1 MNYFNMNKQQFPEK
15 GDLLISEPF
24 LPDPNFERSVI
35 LLCEH
40 NEEGAFGFVLNKT
53 TTLSLAD
60 VIEESDGFD
69 DETLFVGGP
78 VQQDTL
84 HFIHRYGEVLDEA
97 VTIGKGL
104 YWGGDFEQ
112 LRMLIATGSVSAQDF
127 RFFLGYSGWSS
138 GQLMDEIEEQSWVV
152 YKGANADQIFDWDY
166 DSLWRA
172 VLKQMGGQYKMFSNY
187 PTDPRLN

>member
-1 MNYFNMNKQQFPEK
+1 MNYFDNIVDNLTPEK

-40 NEEGAFGFVLNKT
+40 NDDGAFGFVLNKS

-60 VIEESDGFD
+60 VIDDGDDFD
-69 DETLFVGGP
+69 ELLFMGGP

-84 HFIHRYGEVLDEA
+84 HFIHRYGEMIEDCIE
-97 VTIGKGL
+97 IGNGL
-104 YWGGDFEQ
+104 YWGGSFDQ
-112 LRMLIATGSVSAQDF
+112 LKMLIGTGVASPADF

-138 GQLMDEIEEQSWVV
+138 GQLMDEIKERSWIV
-152 YKGANADQIFDWDY
+152 YKGANADHIFNWDY
-166 DSLWRA
+166 EHLWRE
-172 VLKQMGGQYKMFSNY
+172 VLRTMGGRYKMFSNY